1 MYDEVIEEEPKEEIM
16 EVKVPEVR
24 EEKEEIIEEKQKEKG
39 LLESLFEMILKIF
52 KK

>member
-1 MYDEVIEEEPKEEIM
+1 M

-39 LLESLFEMILKIF
+39 LLESLIEMILKIF